1 LATNR
6 EKTLAPKVI
15 APHSLP
21 SESSPELPADP
32 LNERHPMRMTRL
44 HSSGNKWLLG
54 GALALA
60 ACSAGEKAP
69 SHKLTGEW
77 DAYVALGTSARPGFE
92 GWRRMGFAHFV
103 ADSAGAGSIR
113 RRTGEPL
120 LTVTGVS
127 SVGDSLM
134 LHGTNDQS
142 MTAVWHGDTLTGV
155 LMAGGK
161 PSGRRLRLVRR
172 GSPFVVEEYYALW
185 PGTVSDSSY
194 AVSEDTLVFMTTRD
208 GAKLASYIARPVGE
222 GPFGV
227 VLQRTPYTR
236 ILHPAGKFWASRGY
250 IFVAQH
256 VRGRD
261 VSDGKDFGD
270 YDTDVKDGY
279 DAVEW
284 AATLP
289 GANGKV
295 GMIGHSDEGRLA
307 WYAAVSAPPHLAAL
321 APSAATGDPWRIV
334 PYEDMVLSPINV
346 AWACLMRSR
355 TLENISDLDI
365 GSALLHLPLSELPQQ
380 LGCGDVPLWNRWLAH
395 PTLDAYWRAH
405 AVTTNIAKVK
415 APVLQIS
422 GWYDDSRGPI
432 DYTNAL
438 SQVKGHPYMRLV
450 MGPGA
455 HKGVDYVSGDFGPQS
470 RVDTRRLQLRWFDHF
485 LLGHNNRVDHE
496 KPVDIFVFGDNV
508 WRQED
513 AWPLERAIPTNWY
526 VTSNGHANTS
536 MGDGVL
542 DTMPPTG
549 AATDTFTYD
558 PAKPTPFLID
568 SRELETSLN
577 EDYTAL
583 NKERRDA
590 LVFTSRPLT
599 KAVEVTGQMSAT
611 LWASTD
617 AKDTDWIVML
627 LDVFP
632 DGHAERVQD
641 GIARARFRKGWD
653 KEVML
658 TPGSVEKYD
667 IDLWFTARVFK
678 PGHRLRVSISSA
690 LFPKYDRN
698 LNTGGNNETGTTFLV
713 AHQTLVHDKEHPSHV
728 VLPLVAR

>member
-1 LATNR
+1 MLANGWIDAHSVRTKFSR
-6 EKTLAPKVI
+6 RI
-15 APHSLP
+15 SSDQPHVRFMMRLKLRC
-21 SESSPELPADP
+21 SPV
-32 LNERHPMRMTRL
+32 TT
-44 HSSGNKWLLG
+44 WWLG

-60 ACSAGEKAP
+60 ACGPTADTRP
-69 SHKLTGEW
+69 PTLTGDW
-77 DAYVALGTSARPGFE
+77 DAYVALGSTARPGFE
-92 GWRRMGFAHFV
+92 GWRRMGFAHFA
-103 ADSAGAGSIR
+103 ADSGGAGTIR
-113 RRTGEPL
+113 RRTGEPM
-120 LTVTGVS
+120 LTVT
-127 SVGDSLM
+127 SVLVTGDSVL
-134 LHGTNDQS
+134 LTGANDQS
-142 MTAVWHGDTLTGV
+142 MVAAWHGDTLSGL
-155 LMAGGK
+155 LMTRGK
-161 PSGRRLRLVRR
+161 PSGRRMRLVRR
-172 GSPFVVEEYYALW
+172 DQPLVAEQTYALW
-185 PGTVSDSSY
+185 PGTVSDSAY
-194 AVSEDTLVFMTTRD
+194 AVTEDTLVFMTTRD
-208 GAKLASYIARPVGE
+208 GAKLASYVARPVGE

-236 ILHPAGKFWASRGY
+236 ILHPAGKYWASHGY

-270 YDTDVKDGY
+270 YDTDVRDGY

-284 AATLP
+284 AAKLP

-334 PYEDMVLSPINV
+334 PYEDMVFSPINV

-355 TLENISDLDI
+355 TLEDISDLDI
-365 GSALLHLPLSELPQQ
+365 GSALLKLPISALPKE
-380 LGCGDVPLWNRWLAH
+380 LGCGKVALWDRWLAH

-438 SQVKGHPYMRLV
+438 NAVPGHPFIRLV

-455 HKGVDYVSGDFGPQS
+455 HKGVDYVSGEFGPQS
-470 RVDTRRLQLRWFDHF
+470 RVETRQLQLRWFDHY
-485 LLGHNNRVDHE
+485 LLGRDNGVERE
-496 KPVDIFVFGDNV
+496 PPVDVFVFGDNA
-508 WRQED
+508 WRKEA
-513 AWPLERAIPTNWY
+513 AWPLQRAVATKWY
-526 VTSNGHANTS
+526 LSSGGNANTS
-536 MGDGVL
+536 RGDGML
-542 DTMPPTG
+542 DTVPPVG
-549 AATDTFTYD
+549 APADTFTYD

-583 NKERRDA
+583 NRDRHDA
-590 LVFTSRPLT
+590 LVFTSKPLT
-599 KAVEVTGQMSAT
+599 KAVEVTGPMSAT
-611 LWASTD
+611 LWAESD

-641 GIARARFRKGWD
+641 GIARARFRTGWD
-653 KEVML
+653 KEVL
-658 TPGSVEKYD
+658 VTPGSVQQYS
-667 IDLWFTARVFK
+667 IDLWFTSRVFMA
-678 PGHRLRVSISSA
+678 GHQLRVSVSSA

-698 LNTGGNNETGTTFLV
+698 LNTGGNNETEQDFVV
-713 AHQTLVHDKEHPSHV
+713 AHNKLLHDKAHASHV
-728 VLPLVAR
+728 VLPVVERPTVRK